1 MYHGWLVAGDPQLQ
15 TMPPINDH
23 PIVPDHCR
31 ASAHAGNNKLFMLPE
46 LLSRG
51 HIQLETDESFLHLI
65 SSDLQMSPERLGRAG
80 TVWGVLVVIQAP
92 SSSLSRVGVWG

>member
-80 TVWGVLVVIQAP
+80 TVRGVCQCLV
-92 SSSLSRVGVWG
+92 

>member
-1 MYHGWLVAGDPQLQ
+1 
-15 TMPPINDH
+15 MPPINDH

-65 SSDLQMSPERLGRAG
+65 SSDLNEPGETGESCHGVG
-80 TVWGVLVVIQAP
+80 SVLVSGLIVIQAP
-92 SSSLSRVGVWG
+92 SSSLSRVCGVDKSCW

>member
-1 MYHGWLVAGDPQLQ
+1 
-15 TMPPINDH
+15 MPPINDH

-65 SSDLQMSPERLGRAG
+65 SSDLQMSLERLERAA
-80 TVWGVLVVIQAP
+80 TVLVVCQC
-92 SSSLSRVGVWG
+92 LV

>member
-23 PIVPDHCR
+23 PIVPDQRCR

-46 LLSRG
+46 LLSPG

-65 SSDLQMSPERLGRAG
+65 SSDLQMSLERLGRAA
-80 TVWGVLVVIQAP
+80 TVRGVCQCLV
-92 SSSLSRVGVWG
+92 

>member
-1 MYHGWLVAGDPQLQ
+1 
-15 TMPPINDH
+15 MPPINDH

-65 SSDLQMSPERLGRAG
+65 SSDLQMSLESWSLERAA
-80 TVWGVLVVIQAP
+80 TVRGVCQCLV
-92 SSSLSRVGVWG
+92 

>member
-1 MYHGWLVAGDPQLQ
+1 
-15 TMPPINDH
+15 MPPINDH

-65 SSDLQMSPERLGRAG
+65 SSDLQMSLERLETGETGESCHGAG
-80 TVWGVLVVIQAP
+80 SVSVSGLIVIQAP
-92 SSSLSRVGVWG
+92 SSSLSRVCGVDKSCW